1 MLQQA
6 LMTPATETTT
16 TRTIGTTTTLRP
28 TGAGRQ
34 PTTTSSPPSSTLP
47 LPPGIRLYSLDCF
60 SLRYVTNDRER
71 QLGRG
76 IQNEGAG
83 FEHMPQGA
91 MCGPELGVLPLNQ
104 TMASLA
110 LPDTQS

>member
-16 TRTIGTTTTLRP
+16 TRTTGTTTTLRP
-28 TGAGRQ
+28 TGEGRQ

-47 LPPGIRLYSLDCF
+47 LLPGIRLYSLDCF

-71 QLGRG
+71 QMGRG
-76 IQNEGAG
+76 IQNEV
-83 FEHMPQGA
+83 QG
-91 MCGPELGVLPLNQ
+91 LNPCLKGQ
-104 TMASLA
+104 CVV
-110 LPDTQS
+110 QS